1 MKCIATLLSL
11 VFCFGFINVSA
22 QQTENSAVIVP
33 LENISAQISK
43 ISKSLEDLN
52 LKLNNFS
59 QTFNSNQG
67 LRLTEKQQ
75 RILFAFEMLNRAET
89 RLSTLQLLKV
99 QLADREATSKR
110 KIAQI
115 DDNLRSENIDRT
127 LNGTF
132 DAEAVRSARRRTLQ
146 NERNDLSKLLGD
158 IQYSIS
164 DTDTEINETQLFLRR
179 IRRQIFP
186 NVEKEIS
193 DL

>member
-1 MKCIATLLSL
+1 MKCVASL
-11 VFCFGFINVSA
+11 FSLIFCFGFFNVASA
-22 QQTENSAVIVP
+22 QTDNAKTSYAV
-33 LENISAQISK
+33 ENISTEISK
-43 ISKSLEDLN
+43 ISKSLDELN
-52 LKLNNFS
+52 KKLGTFS
-59 QTFNSNQG
+59 ETFNSNQG

-99 QLADREATSKR
+99 QLADREATTKR

-115 DDNLRSENIDRT
+115 DENLRSENIDRT

-146 NERNDLSKLLGD
+146 NERNDLSKLLND
-158 IQYSIS
+158 IENSIN